1 MSFAK
6 WVNKR
11 AILRVDSENKIF
23 LKKWGRW
30 HHLLTTYTI
39 RCKVVL
45 QLIVMIVE
53 LSLSSIVATLYEE
66 WVFIRQNVSFPVQ
79 EHLKLF
85 QLSGALAR
93 RLFCIPWYFVV
104 PNFIL
109 FNCKLLNE
117 GREGVKW
124 ELGLALLWTGKM
136 GFTHWDWDLATGNGM
151 NNYKM
156 GMGFLFFSGL
166 CSNILK

>member
-1 MSFAK
+1 MEGQNTWSSVACFRPPFAA
-6 WVNKR
+6 WYALCLV
-11 AILRVDSENKIF
+11 F
-23 LKKWGRW
+23 LKQSVWTKDETENQLWSEYLTCYKLPM
-30 HHLLTTYTI
+30 HNPHLTLSIKIYWS
-39 RCKVVL
+39 
-45 QLIVMIVE
+45 E
-53 LSLSSIVATLYEE
+53 LSRSDLGIPMFWVSNPVPKSQVIVRWA
-66 WVFIRQNVSFPVQ
+66 I
-79 EHLKLF
+79 
-85 QLSGALAR
+85 SGYSR
-93 RLFCIPWYFVV
+93 
-104 PNFIL
+104 
-109 FNCKLLNE
+109 E